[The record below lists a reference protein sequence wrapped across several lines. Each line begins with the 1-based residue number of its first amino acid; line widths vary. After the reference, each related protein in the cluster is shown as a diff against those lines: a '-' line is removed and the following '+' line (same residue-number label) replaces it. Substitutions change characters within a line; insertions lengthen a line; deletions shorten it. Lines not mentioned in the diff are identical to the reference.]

1 MTNINPFG
9 TLPPETLVIRLYSD
23 NKPDKHRDFQKQFL
37 SILPYLNWRSHIYIV
52 NDDPAGQID
61 GALKIIGTIAEYF
74 AGQKLST
81 IYIHPFI
88 TMHGA
93 DKSQVKEWGKLLKL
107 MLPFQK
113 EAYDQQNEVRILLL
127 PIIEPLKGA
136 SVEEILFA
144 VEFFRTRLAK
154 PRLYFHEKSCLDTEI
169 IHKKDLRAYIDPS
182 SETSAKGITSQLWIN
197 HVFDDIQKRVQE
209 DQAEL
214 IAPCSRHLILDEK
227 HDAMFT
233 CFTQWKNAKPAE
245 SLGQLEKQPEDVD
258 CHTCISNSC
267 LSMEPNL
274 LANTEGEER
283 SQVFLGLGMAL
294 SKKNMHKDALPH
306 TRAAFKLSTNDE
318 NRAIAL
324 LHQGL
329 CHMSLMEL
337 SKADEILKKGRAYST
352 DPGLFSYHRGNVRFA
367 GQTYVKAINLFKEA
381 LEAKSPEVPEKDLL
395 FNLAVSYVNMEEF
408 SRARHYLDLVEQV
421 SSPILY
427 YQGVCDFAEGLV
439 ESAIERFREAL
450 ALGPAPEDLSR
461 ILFYIGT
468 CLKELGQYD
477 EAIIELEKA
486 IAADPHDYMNYN
498 LLGFCFFQVKKHEKA
513 IEAFQKAIGINP
525 DSAIDHA
532 SIGSNLRELGRLE
545 EAIAM
550 YTKALSLDPALSFA
564 KENITKIEDILKQR
578 SIETEILNKKH
589 RF

>member
-1 MTNINPFG
+1 MKNLNPFG
-9 TLPPETLVIRLYSD
+9 TLPPETLIIRVHSG
-23 NKPDKHRDFQKQFL
+23 NKPDKRRDFQKQFL
-37 SILPYLNWRSHIYIV
+37 SILPSLNWRSHIYIV

-61 GALKIIGTIAEYF
+61 GASEIIETIAEYF
-74 AGQKLST
+74 VGQKLST

-88 TMHGA
+88 SMHGA
-93 DKSQVKEWGKLLKL
+93 DKSQIKEWGRLLKL

-113 EAYDQQNEVRILLL
+113 EAFDQQNEVRILLL
-127 PIIEPLKGA
+127 PIIEPHPGA
-136 SVEEILFA
+136 SVEEVLSA
-144 VEFFRTRLAK
+144 AEFFKARLAK
-154 PRLYFHEKSCLDTEI
+154 PRLYFHEKSCVDTKT
-169 IHKKDLRAYIDPS
+169 IHKRDLRAYIDTS
-182 SETSAKGITSQLWIN
+182 SETSAKGIMSQLWIN
-197 HVFDDIQKRVQE
+197 HIFDDIEKRVQE

-233 CFTQWKNAKPAE
+233 CFTRWKNAKPAE
-245 SLGQLEKQPEDVD
+245 SFAQLEKPPEDVD

-283 SQVFLGLGMAL
+283 NQVFLGLGMAL

-306 TRAAFKLSTNDE
+306 TLSAFKLSTNDE
-318 NRAIAL
+318 SRAIAL

-337 SKADEILKKGRAYST
+337 SKADEILKKGRAYSA
-352 DPGLFSYHRGNVRFA
+352 DPGLFSYHRGNVQFA
-367 GQTYVKAINLFKEA
+367 GQSYVKAINLFKEA
-381 LEAKSPEVPEKDLL
+381 LESKSPEVPEKDLL

-408 SRARHYLDLVEQV
+408 SRARHYLDQVKQV
-421 SSPILY
+421 SSPVCF
-427 YQGVCDFAEGLV
+427 YQGVCDLAEGLV
-439 ESAIERFREAL
+439 EPALETFREAL
-450 ALGPAPEDLSR
+450 ALGPVPEDLSR

-486 IAADPHDYMNYN
+486 IDADTRDYMNYN
-498 LLGFCFFQVKKHEKA
+498 LLGFCLFQIKKHEKA
-513 IEAFQKAIGINP
+513 IEAFQKAIEINP
-525 DSAIDHA
+525 DSAIDYA

-545 EAIAM
+545 DAIAM
-550 YTKALSLDPALSFA
+550 YTKALSLDSALSFA
-564 KENITKIEDILKQR
+564 RENITKLEEIIKER
-578 SIETEILNKKH
+578 SDG
-589 RF
+589 

>member
-1 MTNINPFG
+1 MKNINPFG
-9 TLPPETLVIRLYSD
+9 TLPPETLVIRLYPD
-23 NKPDKHRDFQKQFL
+23 NKPDKSRDFQKKFL

-61 GALKIIGTIAEYF
+61 RASEVIETIAEYF

-88 TMHGA
+88 SMHGS
-93 DKSQVKEWGKLLKL
+93 DKSQIKEWGRLLKL

-136 SVEEILFA
+136 SVEEILSA
-144 VEFFRTRLAK
+144 AEFFRARLAK
-154 PRLYFHEKSCLDTEI
+154 PRLYFHEKSCVDTET
-169 IHKKDLRAYIDPS
+169 IHKRDLRAYIDPS
-182 SETSAKGITSQLWIN
+182 LETSAKGIISQLWIN
-197 HVFDDIQKRVQE
+197 HIFDDIQKRVQE
-209 DQAEL
+209 DQTEL
-214 IAPCSRHLILDEK
+214 IAPCSRHLILDAK

-245 SLGQLEKQPEDVD
+245 SLAQLEKLPEDVD

-267 LSMEPNL
+267 LSMEENL

-306 TRAAFKLSTNDE
+306 TRSAFKLSTNDE

-352 DPGLFSYHRGNVRFA
+352 DPGLFSYHRGKVQFA
-367 GQTYVKAINLFKEA
+367 GQNYVKAINLFRKA
-381 LEAKSPEVPEKDLL
+381 LESESPEVPEKDLL
-395 FNLAVSYVNMEEF
+395 FNLAVSYVNREEF
-408 SRARHYLDLVEQV
+408 SRARHYLNLVKQV
-421 SSPILY
+421 SSPVRF
-427 YQGVCDFAEGLV
+427 YQGVCNIAEGL
-439 ESAIERFREAL
+439 IEPALEKFREAI

-461 ILFYIGT
+461 ILFYLGT

-486 IAADPHDYMNYN
+486 IGADPHDYMNYN
-498 LLGFCFFQVKKHEKA
+498 LLGFCFFQIKKYEEA
-513 IEAFQKAIGINP
+513 IEAFHKAVEINP
-525 DSAIDHA
+525 DSAIDYA

-545 EAIAM
+545 DAIAM
-550 YTKALSLDPALSFA
+550 YTKALLLDPALSFA
-564 KENITKIEDILKQR
+564 RENITKIEAILKQR
-578 SIETEILNKKH
+578 SV
-589 RF
+589 